1 MRAVAEP
8 GKRSCDAGGSERIE
22 VATIDI
28 AVIRRGLE
36 RRTTLELCEDYA
48 HLKKCTRRMPWAE
61 QVISDVL
68 FARNENAWFL
78 WQLEG
83 DLFGRALP
91 HRFFGL
97 V

>member
-1 MRAVAEP
+1 M
-8 GKRSCDAGGSERIE
+8 
-22 VATIDI
+22 ATIDI
-28 AVIRRGLE
+28 AIIRDGLG
-36 RRTTLELCEDYA
+36 RKTTLELCDDYA
-48 HLKKCTRRMPWAE
+48 QLRKCERRMPWAE
-61 QVISDVL
+61 QAISDVL
-68 FARNENAWFL
+68 FTRNETSWFL